1 LCRFLRRRRGAED
14 PGSLRSDPTRVVG
27 PGGGA
32 TGDGFDRRA
41 GALAAGREPLLGVR
55 REREIDAPAGAGVLE
70 ARERV
75 AAERALRV
83 GAQELGPA
91 GADPTRRGPEPETRN
106 TVATMVA
113 ETLIPSIS
121 SSPSMRIEPQRAFSR
136 ASRRTRLR
144 VAAASGGRP
153 GRRPRRLRSPR
164 NSARCQRREVCG
176 LTAKHDNRSIGSS
189 RLAAASNARSA
200 AVYRGHLPPRLK
212 IATGGAEP
220 RFRGRAHRRGARADK
235 RNAQEPVEQAGQ
247 QEAQSE
253 PLRPRSSAPPHSRI
267 EFLYPTRLTV
277 WLSSS
282 PIRLPLLCRLDF
294 ALTFLG
300 GFVAL
305 A

>member
-1 LCRFLRRRRGAED
+1 
-14 PGSLRSDPTRVVG
+14 VVG

-235 RNAQEPVEQAGQ
+235 RKRTGAGRASRSARGAVRTAPATIVSTTAQPNRVSLPHTAYGVAFELAD
-247 QEAQSE
+247 
-253 PLRPRSSAPPHSRI
+253 PLASFVPP
-267 EFLYPTRLTV
+267 
-277 WLSSS
+277 
-282 PIRLPLLCRLDF
+282 
-294 ALTFLG
+294 
-300 GFVAL
+300 
-305 A
+305 